1 MMPIIRGNDYQFDL
15 SLADADGDYEL
26 SGSSFALT
34 VYRVGGTVVLTQ
46 YLTVD
51 QFGVTTLSDGLAV
64 GPDGPS
70 AGVIVQTL
78 TAVQTTA
85 LPLAPLYWELVVTDS
100 LGLVSTAMREQWVI
114 QSNSYVTSG
123 LDRRTLRRRIA
134 GRMGDLVVM
143 TATAASASTST
154 FVDALTVNIIAENLD
169 GRMIVVANG
178 ANAGHVARIQ
188 SKDNATSTI
197 TFTPPAPTTFSQGN
211 EIEVL
216 NAHSRGFLVDEYNR
230 AINDAINDAWPRFK
244 LDYTYTLPSDFDST
258 NPSITVPDEMAY
270 VYEVQWQNSDDNW
283 IPLRKSKWYGW
294 RANPALGTITVL
306 SDPAP
311 MINGKPVRLFG
322 YGRHPELSAD
332 ADLCAVPAEWL
343 VARAC
348 YHLSLGGIDK
358 ENAKANAVLTFA
370 READM
375 LFRRIVTP
383 PHPSMERVH

>member
-1 MMPIIRGNDYQFDL
+1 MPVAYYVGQEVETDITLLDASSAPITGATFVETALDPALTSFPTSISEVAPGIYRITFTPSTSGSYYLQEQYIGPPIQTFAQTFDVDQAATQSGPVAIIGGL
-15 SLADADGDYEL
+15 SL
-26 SGSSFALT
+26 T
-34 VYRVGGTVVLTQ
+34 
-46 YLTVD
+46 
-51 QFGVTTLSDGLAV
+51 
-64 GPDGPS
+64 
-70 AGVIVQTL
+70 
-78 TAVQTTA
+78 
-85 LPLAPLYWELVVTDS
+85 
-100 LGLVSTAMREQWVI
+100 
-114 QSNSYVTSG
+114 
-123 LDRRTLRRRIA
+123 RRTLRRRIA
-134 GRMGDLVVM
+134 GRMGDLVMM

-169 GRMIVVANG
+169 GRMIVVGTG

-197 TFTPPAPTTFSQGN
+197 TFTPPATTTFAQGD

-230 AINDAINDAWPRFK
+230 AINDAIDDAWPRFK
-244 LDYTYTLPSDFDST
+244 LDYTYALPSDFDYT

-283 IPLRKSKWYGW
+283 IALRKGKWYGW

-311 MINGKPVRLFG
+311 MINGRAVRLFG